1 MKFRFKKRIV
11 SAVLSAALLIGA
23 AGPVLAGGDTMP
35 PREGEQGYLGE
46 NQPTYHGHRAYDVLN
61 WSPKT
66 DEYASFMR
74 AEVPLQERNEA
85 YAAAQAN
92 PQLDQTVQ
100 ALALMEDYGNEFF
113 NPTQYNDDFAQY
125 CFNFWQY
132 LDIQASW
139 HGTVTN
145 PTPDSLFDPEAG
157 WWERAYEFG
166 VLNIPNPS
174 YTNAAHKNG
183 VMALGCIF
191 FPRTEHTDDWVFQDE
206 DGRFPMADKLVEIA
220 NYYGFDGYFIN
231 AEESLPAD
239 FMPMY
244 EEFCRAMTQ
253 QGLYIQVYASN
264 LYGQNNESSWGR
276 IDYYNK
282 TAANFSNWILEPG
295 EESIAANSLYMNP
308 GPSVDMVDTSVAT
321 MEALGLSAKD
331 TVFMTLEAGQ
341 TGFSGVRGSLNN
353 TLDENLVPRTG
364 IACLGAGTVWAH
376 LDEQVF
382 GHTGNNSYSENRRGD
397 ADYQKYVF
405 ARERTWWSGA
415 ADQPYYANDNSYIVE
430 GVSFLNKNTTQY
442 TEAERQQLLQAIL
455 DATTDPYATANDPT
469 RDEYDGY
476 SSAHGDFQSWPGMA
490 AFISERSVINGSN
503 FYTSFNTGHGMQYF
517 VDGQV
522 SNSNE
527 WSNMNVQ
534 DILPTWQWWI
544 ETESENRLGMD
555 FDYGK
560 AYNAGYDYIQVGG
573 YEGSSSLAIFGDVDA
588 QSDIRLYKTDLAIG
602 EGSTVELTYNKPSK
616 TDDSQFSF
624 VLYLKDGEDAV
635 KTVYIPVKNANRK
648 TAGWVKTTLDLSA
661 YAGETIAAFGVSVD
675 TKGVAISDYQINLGE
690 IAISDGT
697 LSAPAAPTGLTID
710 RMFDTGE
717 VYLSWDLA
725 DYDQVQKYNVY
736 AVSAD
741 GTKTYVGGAYADYYY
756 VKDTM
761 YNANGVV
768 TFQVTAEGADGQE
781 SAPAAVSCD
790 TNAANLAVEEAAG
803 VLNATWTTPDVDFTS
818 ILAEVT
824 LPDNYYGNT
833 NVFTATFAKGET
845 SGAVAVPVADGSRY
859 ILRLSFLDAEGNVVA
874 FQDCSGELL
883 DLYCEN
889 YRGGLEARTMSSGW
903 KLINPE
909 VYDWWHLWAWKSSG
923 EPITFGSS
931 AFATRGVTSLV
942 DLPISGDFGFI
953 EVQLED
959 FAGNLSERT
968 RVYWGV
974 ETKAV
979 DETLF
984 PDAALLAAVKEQ
996 VGTTMEDILAF
1007 DGALDLSNTAV
1018 ADLTGISFLENM
1030 ERLNLTNTAVTKVD
1044 GLRNLK
1050 EINITGC
1057 TKLEILD
1064 FADSNLEKII
1074 CDDTS
1079 ALTALTSVKLEGAR
1093 LDLSEG
1099 TPEKAFVDAAAKLT
1113 EGKEDIILVDPEL
1126 TNFAKKGTGIDC
1138 DADIFDG
1145 STNNYVWGTNGMA
1158 FTVDLGAPKTVESWK
1173 LINYSARY
1181 LFHSFDLLA
1190 SDDNETYTLVTSVT
1204 DITDVNLEATLEEPV
1219 TARYFQVLVTAD
1231 GDNYARDFE
1240 LIGHELITY
1249 PAGVTCGSQRPVAY
1263 MELPETVSYENG
1275 EGTVELASIPTYT
1288 TVRGTDL
1295 AALKGADFLA
1305 EDYDVD
1311 AQMAGFDVIY
1321 VGENACTELSLSA
1334 AGTYT
1339 VFYVK
1344 FGQQDTVLDT
1354 VVTIGEPVHNC
1365 PSEAFEDLDITR
1377 WYHKGVDFAL
1387 DTGLMVGMD
1396 KTHFAPDGTLTRGQ
1410 LVTILYRLAGSPEV
1424 TAETPFTDVAE
1435 GRFYAKAVAWAYE
1448 NDIVKGITETTFV
1461 PNANATREQLVT
1473 FLARYTQFQGIDVDA
1488 QGDLSAFVDGDT
1500 VSHYAAAS
1508 VTWAVNNGILVG
1520 DEAGRLNPRGYAT
1533 RAQIATI
1540 VMRYCQTFGE

>member
-1 MKFRFKKRIV
+1 MAV
-11 SAVLSAALLIGA
+11 SNNPDRANATEGA
-23 AGPVLAGGDTMP
+23 
-35 PREGEQGYLGE
+35 Y
-46 NQPTYHGHRAYDVLN
+46 
-61 WSPKT
+61 
-66 DEYASFMR
+66 
-74 AEVPLQERNEA
+74 
-85 YAAAQAN
+85 
-92 PQLDQTVQ
+92 
-100 ALALMEDYGNEFF
+100 
-113 NPTQYNDDFAQY
+113 
-125 CFNFWQY
+125 
-132 LDIQASW
+132 
-139 HGTVTN
+139 
-145 PTPDSLFDPEAG
+145 
-157 WWERAYEFG
+157 
-166 VLNIPNPS
+166 
-174 YTNAAHKNG
+174 KN
-183 VMALGCIF
+183 
-191 FPRTEHTDDWVFQDE
+191 
-206 DGRFPMADKLVEIA
+206 
-220 NYYGFDGYFIN
+220 N
-231 AEESLPAD
+231 
-239 FMPMY
+239 
-244 EEFCRAMTQ
+244 
-253 QGLYIQVYASN
+253 
-264 LYGQNNESSWGR
+264 
-276 IDYYNK
+276 
-282 TAANFSNWILEPG
+282 
-295 EESIAANSLYMNP
+295 
-308 GPSVDMVDTSVAT
+308 
-321 MEALGLSAKD
+321 
-331 TVFMTLEAGQ
+331 
-341 TGFSGVRGSLNN
+341 
-353 TLDENLVPRTG
+353 
-364 IACLGAGTVWAH
+364 
-376 LDEQVF
+376 
-382 GHTGNNSYSENRRGD
+382 
-397 ADYQKYVF
+397 
-405 ARERTWWSGA
+405 
-415 ADQPYYANDNSYIVE
+415 
-430 GVSFLNKNTTQY
+430 
-442 TEAERQQLLQAIL
+442 
-455 DATTDPYATANDPT
+455 
-469 RDEYDGY
+469 
-476 SSAHGDFQSWPGMA
+476 QSWRGIS
-490 AFISERSVINGSN
+490 AFITARSVISGTN
-503 FYTSFNTGHGMQYF
+503 FYTGFNTGHGMQYF

-522 SNSNE
+522 SNNSE

-534 DILPTWQWWI
+534 DILPTLQWWI
-544 ETESENRLGMD
+544 DTGSENRLTLD
-555 FDYGK
+555 FDYGPK
-560 AYNAGYDYIQVGG
+560 YNAGYDYIQVGG

-624 VLYLKDGEDAV
+624 VLYLKDDEDAV

-833 NVFTATFAKGET
+833 NVYTATFAKGET

-909 VYDWWHLWAWKSSG
+909 VYDWWHLWAWKSNG

-1018 ADLTGISFLENM
+1018 ADLTGISYLENM

-1079 ALTALTSVKLEGAR
+1079 ALTALTCVKLEGAR

-1099 TPEKAFVDAAAKLT
+1099 TPEKAFVEAAAKLT

-1173 LINYSARY
+1173 LINYSTRY

-1190 SDDNETYTLVTSVT
+1190 SDDNETYTLVTSVP
-1204 DITDVNLEATLEEPV
+1204 DITPQTLEATLEEPV

-1231 GDNYARDFE
+1231 GANYARDFE

-1249 PAGVTCGSQRPVAY
+1249 PAGVTRGSQRPVAY

-1334 AGTYT
+1334 AGTYA

-1377 WYHKGVDFAL
+1377 WYHEGVDFAL

-1435 GRFYAKAVAWAYE
+1435 GRFYAKAVA
-1448 NDIVKGITETTFV
+1448 
-1461 PNANATREQLVT
+1461 
-1473 FLARYTQFQGIDVDA
+1473 
-1488 QGDLSAFVDGDT
+1488 
-1500 VSHYAAAS
+1500 
-1508 VTWAVNNGILVG
+1508 
-1520 DEAGRLNPRGYAT
+1520 
-1533 RAQIATI
+1533 
-1540 VMRYCQTFGE
+1540 